1 MAEALTWILVIISVL
16 FAFIGGHILLTKVLP
31 PLKKLLNSVLKDEN
45 AVNSLMAILLVLVG
59 VLVLQKAVELLKV
72 LENQVINVVT
82 VINPAL
88 EIMLGFGTYIGYLI
102 LGIIIVIGLKNWK

>member
-1 MAEALTWILVIISVL
+1 MAEALTWILISISVI

-31 PLKKLLNSVLKDEN
+31 PLKKILSSVLKDEN
-45 AVNSLMAILLVLVG
+45 AVNSLMAILLVFVA
-59 VLVLQKAVELLKV
+59 VLVLQKSVELLMT

-88 EIMLGFGTYIGYLI
+88 EIILSFGTYIGYLI
-102 LGIIIVIGLKNWK
+102 LGIMIVIGLKNWK